1 METEAL
7 RETFLKSL
15 KQYQCPSEEGRFYK
29 DRFLKLLESPDAF
42 ERTHL
47 PGHIT
52 GSAFIVSE
60 DFSHT
65 LLVHHAKLNRWLQPG
80 GHADGD
86 TNVTRVALRE
96 AKEETGLSNLTL
108 VATEIFDLDIHT
120 IPERKDFPQ
129 HDHYDVRYLFTGSM
143 QDKITVSEESHDVKW
158 VALDEL
164 ERYNGENSV
173 LRLKEKALK
182 LKAKA
187 EKSIAKG

>member
-1 METEAL
+1 MPGDSV
-7 RETFLKSL
+7 RELFIKSL
-15 KQYQCPSEEGRFYK
+15 KGYQSTFEEELTFRNRFIH
-29 DRFLKLLESPDAF
+29 LLQHEDAF

-52 GSAFIVSE
+52 GSAFIVSK
-60 DFSHT
+60 DFTHT

-86 TNVTRVALRE
+86 TQVTRVALRE
-96 AKEETGLSNLTL
+96 ANEETGLLNLTL
-108 VATEIFDLDIHT
+108 VTPEIFDLDIHT

-143 QDKITVSEESHDVKW
+143 DDLIIVSEESHDVKW

-164 ERYNGENSV
+164 HKFND
-173 LRLKEKALK
+173 
-182 LKAKA
+182 
-187 EKSIAKG
+187 EKSILRLRAKARKLKV